1 MMIAALIR
9 DGKSS
14 KEIADLLNVSD
25 TTVHF
30 HRKNLRIKF
39 GLTNTRT
46 NLRSYLLSLS

>member
-1 MMIAALIR
+1 MIAALIR

-14 KEIADLLNVSD
+14 KEIAD